1 MQQKHKIKFMQRRFC
16 LEKIDTSHPDF
27 SHPHFHTQVFSLHK
41 NLSSHYF
48 WQEKHVIQNMKT
60 WKIHYFC
67 IILVPNWPFGSES
80 GSGFDES
87 LLTSGFCRYL
97 VGRQFSKKRPKS
109 SVWLVFVMLKFGQSL
124 TSQFTLYLLIID
136 AIGDNW

>member
-1 MQQKHKIKFMQRRFC
+1 MQRRFC
-16 LEKIDTSHPDF
+16 LEKIDIRFRLRDTSHPYF

-80 GSGFDES
+80 GSGTDKS

-109 SVWLVFVMLKFGQSL
+109 SVWLVFVNAQARSIPNI
-124 TSQFTLYLLIID
+124 TIHTLLID
-136 AIGDNW
+136 NRCSDEDNWQ